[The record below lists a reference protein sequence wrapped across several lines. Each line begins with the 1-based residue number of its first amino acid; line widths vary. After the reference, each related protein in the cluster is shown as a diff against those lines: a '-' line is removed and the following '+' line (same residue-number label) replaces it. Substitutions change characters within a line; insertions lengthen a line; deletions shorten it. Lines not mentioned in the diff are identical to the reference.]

1 MAGVGLLNNILRAA
15 SKFTIPVIINFVAF
29 YLVGLPLGA
38 LLAFGAPELE
48 LGLTALW
55 IGLDVGMATMVP
67 KSASAP
73 HTFTLQTQYCSWL
86 SDSLRAHKCM
96 AKHAHRLE

>member
-1 MAGVGLLNNILRAA
+1 MAGVGLLNNLLRAA
-15 SKFTIPVIINFVAF
+15 SKVTIPAIINFLAF

-55 IGLDVGMATMVP
+55 IGLDIGMATMVP
-67 KSASAP
+67 KSAGCTTHVYS
-73 HTFTLQTQYCSWL
+73 
-86 SDSLRAHKCM
+86 SDAILFLAFGFIARAQVHG
-96 AKHAHRLE
+96 